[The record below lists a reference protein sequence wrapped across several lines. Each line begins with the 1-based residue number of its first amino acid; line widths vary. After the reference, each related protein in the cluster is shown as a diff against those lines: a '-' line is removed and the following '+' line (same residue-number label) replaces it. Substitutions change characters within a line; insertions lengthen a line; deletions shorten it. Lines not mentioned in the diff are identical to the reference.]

1 MLFSDVEALENRIGD
16 DTEEELIGM
25 EHSSIVA
32 LHKKIMLAVQRDQWR
47 RNLSKLWQNLKNY

>member
-25 EHSSIVA
+25 EHSCIVA
-32 LHKKIMLAVQRDQWR
+32 LHKKIMLAVQRDQ
-47 RNLSKLWQNLKNY
+47 